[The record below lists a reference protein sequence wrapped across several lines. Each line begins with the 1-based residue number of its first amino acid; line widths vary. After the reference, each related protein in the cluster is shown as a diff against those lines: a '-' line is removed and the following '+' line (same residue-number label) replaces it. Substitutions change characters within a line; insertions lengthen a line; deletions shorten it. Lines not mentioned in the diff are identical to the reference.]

1 MTRRVVDMRNPPALS
16 FFPASRED
24 EIVQSIYCVL
34 FTQRGSVP
42 CYREYGLSPDWIHR
56 PTNAA
61 QSAYAVSL
69 VQALRTYEPR
79 VKVDQVR
86 FEVDILHPDHLYP
99 VLEVTIYE

>member
-1 MTRRVVDMRNPPALS
+1 MTRRTVDMRNPPELS

-24 EIVQSIYCVL
+24 EIIQSIYCVL

-42 CYREYGLSPDWIHR
+42 CYREYGLAPDWIHR
-56 PTNAA
+56 PVNAA
-61 QSAYAVSL
+61 ASAYAVAL

-86 FEVDILHPDHLYP
+86 FETEILHPDHLYP
-99 VLEVTIYE
+99 VLEVTILE